1 MDLWSTGSARSV
13 DMTYTL
19 AGDIYLGDVSS
30 QIYEW
35 IIRPRPA
42 IFLNSHAG
50 NWAEDPNYA
59 HWHLGPVLDNLL
71 ALPAALATA
80 SAPQDPFR
88 TAQEAAREANFA
100 QSDRSASQ
108 RCALEIS
115 QILI

>member
-1 MDLWSTGSARSV
+1 MLIDTGSPRSV

-42 IFLNSHAG
+42 IFLNSHAA

-59 HWHLGPVLDNLL
+59 HWHLGPVLDDLK
-71 ALPAALATA
+71 ALPKALATV
-80 SAPQDPFR
+80 SATQDRFR
-88 TAQEAAREANFA
+88 EVQESARAANFA

-108 RCALEIS
+108 RCALELS
-115 QILI
+115 QILT